1 MCFYYSCKSFKL
13 QLRLFLTPFW
23 SLFWMQSEIF
33 KGAKR
38 WFLKVK
44 KKCQQQSTNHSII
57 HASQGLKKK
66 NLTQVFSVAS
76 FLYSPF
82 FFKVLRKFH
91 CVVIFIKKSSEIF
104 FSLWGKKLP
113 CELILNSFSRTLS
126 EFWHWF
132 VANIP
137 GQSVDDGDTLFEHL
151 FPLVLPEGDGDHR
164 YFYLH
169 AFLRARFSTRT
180 LYNVHIVIH
189 TILARKIFTAHA
201 F

>member
-1 MCFYYSCKSFKL
+1 MGHEIIPDILDRPPQYPLELTYKTVRTFPGMQLTADMTRFKPMLHWPAKNNALYTVVMSNLDINNRRNRQVSTYLDARFYYSCKSLKL

-82 FFKVLRKFH
+82 FLQGSEKVSLCRDIHQKKFRDL
-91 CVVIFIKKSSEIF
+91 F
-104 FSLWGKKLP
+104 FRYGAR
-113 CELILNSFSRTLS
+113 SF
-126 EFWHWF
+126 
-132 VANIP
+132 
-137 GQSVDDGDTLFEHL
+137 
-151 FPLVLPEGDGDHR
+151 LV
-164 YFYLH
+164 
-169 AFLRARFSTRT
+169 
-180 LYNVHIVIH
+180 N
-189 TILARKIFTAHA
+189 
-201 F
+201 

>member
-82 FFKVLRKFH
+82 IFFKVLRKFH

-113 CELILNSFSRTLS
+113 CELILNFFLGLYLNSGTGLS
-126 EFWHWF
+126 LIFLVKVLMMVILCLSIYSHWF
-132 VANIP
+132 YPKEMEII
-137 GQSVDDGDTLFEHL
+137 G
-151 FPLVLPEGDGDHR
+151 
-164 YFYLH
+164 
-169 AFLRARFSTRT
+169 
-180 LYNVHIVIH
+180 
-189 TILARKIFTAHA
+189 IFTCTHFDAHA